1 VISRSLTLVALALAA
16 LLAAGCGAVQERSGV
31 AAVQKTRRCT
41 SGFHGVG
48 TTRVAWAAIVR
59 RPTRAYRTPG
69 RRAFARFALLN
80 QNGVPNVF
88 SVRGRIDRG
97 CAPQWLRVQLPIKPN
112 GIEGWVRA
120 ADVTLAPVQ
129 TRITVD
135 LSARRVVLYR
145 NGRVVLRTV
154 AAVGAPAT
162 PTPTGRFYV
171 NQRLIP
177 SDTSGPFGPGAIG
190 ISAFSNVLTGWTQ
203 GGPVAIHGTNEPR
216 SIGHNVSNG
225 CVRVRNAVLKKLFR
239 AAVLGT
245 PVVISR

>member
-41 SGFHGVG
+41 YGFHGVG

-171 NQRLIP
+171 NQRFREDP
-177 SDTSGPFGPGAIG
+177 SGPYGPAAIG
-190 ISAFSNVLTGWTQ
+190 ISAYSNVLTWWAQ
-203 GGPVAIHGTNEPR
+203 GGPVAIHGTNRPET
-216 SIGHNVSNG
+216 IGRAASNG
-225 CVRVRNAVLKKLFR
+225 CIHVPNGLLLRLFR
-239 AAVLGT
+239 MTPAGT
-245 PVVISR
+245 PVVIDA